1 MPNAARTPRRMGYLA
16 QRMSELVRPE
26 SRAAGEPLG
35 RWAEK
40 RIRLD
45 GKPFSFAGHA
55 YLRDIYNDT
64 APHVVIIKA
73 SQVGG
78 SVYAILRAIH
88 ACLSRLNVIYF
99 FPTRT
104 DVIEFSK
111 ARVAPLIEGN
121 PFLAKMVR
129 ETDTAG
135 LKRIGEASL
144 HLRGMQSSVSMKS
157 VPGDML
163 IFDELDEASPDA
175 KVLALERLAHSDYK
189 RLIEL
194 SNPSLPGYGIDEA
207 YQESDGRQ
215 WTLRCDACRHW
226 FSPVREFPRKLGE
239 EIAFIQPRGDGT
251 YHLACPR
258 CSAEVDPENGEWVAE
273 YPDHPTHGYLISQ
286 LFSTRV
292 DPGEILREY
301 RKTRFPER
309 FYNLKVGIA
318 WADLEN
324 RVDEATVLRLCGEE
338 GMPESSETPCT
349 MGVDTGRDFHVVISQ
364 RIPNTRR
371 RRIVHLAVASG
382 FETLDEL
389 MRRFKVALCV
399 IDALPEL
406 HATRAFAFRHP
417 GRVFMNYFNE
427 HQKGAAKWDY
437 AQKIVQEN
445 RTEALDIS
453 RRALREGRVV
463 LPRRSPIVA
472 EFARHCAADAKQLHE
487 DEETGSQ
494 SYRYVKTGTNHF
506 SFAFT
511 YDCIAAQREPR
522 PEDQA
527 VTRLSLWGS
536 PTRWFRIG

>member
-239 EIAFIQPRGDGT
+239 EIAFTQPRGDGT

-273 YPDHPTHGYLISQ
+273 YPDHPTHGYL
-286 LFSTRV
+286 
-292 DPGEILREY
+292 
-301 RKTRFPER
+301 
-309 FYNLKVGIA
+309 
-318 WADLEN
+318 
-324 RVDEATVLRLCGEE
+324 
-338 GMPESSETPCT
+338 
-349 MGVDTGRDFHVVISQ
+349 
-364 RIPNTRR
+364 
-371 RRIVHLAVASG
+371 
-382 FETLDEL
+382 
-389 MRRFKVALCV
+389 
-399 IDALPEL
+399 
-406 HATRAFAFRHP
+406 
-417 GRVFMNYFNE
+417 
-427 HQKGAAKWDY
+427 
-437 AQKIVQEN
+437 
-445 RTEALDIS
+445 
-453 RRALREGRVV
+453 
-463 LPRRSPIVA
+463 
-472 EFARHCAADAKQLHE
+472 
-487 DEETGSQ
+487 
-494 SYRYVKTGTNHF
+494 
-506 SFAFT
+506 
-511 YDCIAAQREPR
+511 
-522 PEDQA
+522 
-527 VTRLSLWGS
+527 
-536 PTRWFRIG
+536 